1 MSIGAN
7 IRRYRKQASLT
18 QEQLA
23 KLVGVGRT
31 SVTQWE
37 NDEQKPLMGN
47 VQKLAAALGVLSSEI
62 VAEDTEPSLPT
73 NAIRAIPGG
82 TPRPVIG
89 RISAGDFGTV
99 YEETGESLNV
109 DDDVFVEHKHGF
121 WMKVRG
127 NSMNRLF
134 AEGTMVYIDPN
145 DEVRNGDVGVA
156 CVNGDEG
163 TVKRIF
169 FEPNGSVR
177 LHPESYDPEYRDRIV
192 DKSDPDSP
200 SFQIEGKVVAYRSPL
215 CWRA

>member
-1 MSIGAN
+1 MTYR
-7 IRRYRKQASLT
+7 IRQARKEKGWT

-23 KLVGVGRT
+23 EAMGVDPVQISRWETGKREPQTSTLV
-31 SVTQWE
+31 
-37 NDEQKPLMGN
+37 KI
-47 VQKLAAALGVLSSEI
+47 AAAL
-62 VAEDTEPSLPT
+62 DTTLGYLAGDQLPP
-73 NAIRAIPGG
+73 NAVRAIPGG

-109 DDDVFVEHKHGF
+109 DDDVYVEHKHGF

>member
-1 MSIGAN
+1 MEYR
-7 IRRYRKQASLT
+7 IREAREKLGLT
-18 QEQLA
+18 QAQVAKLMGTTQQTTQRYEAGKVDIASNKLTRLA
-23 KLVGVGRT
+23 KVLDTTVDYLLGT
-31 SVTQWE
+31 S
-37 NDEQKPLMGN
+37 P
-47 VQKLAAALGVLSSEI
+47 
-62 VAEDTEPSLPT
+62 LPT

-109 DDDVFVEHKHGF
+109 DDDVYVEHKHGF

>member
-1 MSIGAN
+1 MEYR
-7 IRRYRKQASLT
+7 IREAREKLGLT
-18 QEQLA
+18 QAQVAKLMGTTQQTIQRYEAGKVDIASNKLTRLA
-23 KLVGVGRT
+23 KVLDTTVDYLLGT
-31 SVTQWE
+31 S
-37 NDEQKPLMGN
+37 P
-47 VQKLAAALGVLSSEI
+47 
-62 VAEDTEPSLPT
+62 LPT

-109 DDDVFVEHKHGF
+109 DDDVYVEHKHGF

-169 FEPNGSVR
+169 YEPNGSVR

>member
-1 MSIGAN
+1 MEYR
-7 IRRYRKQASLT
+7 IREAREKLGLT
-18 QEQLA
+18 QAQVAKLMGTTQQTIQRYEAGKVDIASNKLTRLA
-23 KLVGVGRT
+23 KVLDTTMDYLLGT
-31 SVTQWE
+31 S
-37 NDEQKPLMGN
+37 P
-47 VQKLAAALGVLSSEI
+47 
-62 VAEDTEPSLPT
+62 LPT

-109 DDDVFVEHKHGF
+109 DDDVYVEHKHGF